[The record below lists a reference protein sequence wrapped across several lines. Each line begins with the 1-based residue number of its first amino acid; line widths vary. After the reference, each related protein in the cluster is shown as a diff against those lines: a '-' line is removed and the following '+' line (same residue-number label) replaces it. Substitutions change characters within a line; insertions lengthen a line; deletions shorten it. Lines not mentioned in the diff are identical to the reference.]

1 MNVRNLGYLDTLE
14 KIDVLKKTIRDIDG
28 NIYSQIPQGIV
39 NEFDKSKD
47 ILLNWIEEIEITL
60 TEYISVKNE

>member
-1 MNVRNLGYLDTLE
+1 MNTDNKGYLDTLE
-14 KIDVLKKTIRDIDG
+14 KISLLKSSIQEIDD

-47 ILLNWIEEIEITL
+47 VFLNWVEEIEINL
-60 TEYISVKNE
+60 IEYISQK